1 MGIFSLFGNVNSLY
15 FPGCTTYFKFPQNF
29 ELYQKIFSRLGII
42 FKVIDKKVCA
52 GLPALEAGYEQEA
65 RKLYQGF
72 KGFKCDSISE
82 SERIEVW
89 MQTRLPKH
97 LA

>member
-1 MGIFSLFGNVNSLY
+1 MRVKERKRFKEFSSATGAN
-15 FPGCTTYFKFPQNF
+15 
-29 ELYQKIFSRLGII
+29 
-42 FKVIDKKVCA
+42 
-52 GLPALEAGYEQEA
+52 EQEA

>member
-1 MGIFSLFGNVNSLY
+1 MRVKERKRFKEFSSATGAN
-15 FPGCTTYFKFPQNF
+15 
-29 ELYQKIFSRLGII
+29 
-42 FKVIDKKVCA
+42 
-52 GLPALEAGYEQEA
+52 EQEA
-65 RKLYQGF
+65 RKLYQSF